1 MLTKVAD
8 SIEFR
13 LHAHGKLAPC
23 AKVKGANGQREREMK
38 ALLISIGVGVGL
50 ALWGAQP
57 AGAYELAE
65 GMRQLVIDPIY
76 NILH

>member
-1 MLTKVAD
+1 
-8 SIEFR
+8 
-13 LHAHGKLAPC
+13 
-23 AKVKGANGQREREMK
+23 MK